1 MIGREKENTEK
12 SLTQISS
19 AWMGIAN
26 RECQLAF
33 LPQLTQMLTP
43 FLLSQVSFSSRYKLS
58 RIIIAYVQ
66 S

>member
-33 LPQLTQMLTP
+33 LPQLTQSSLA
-43 FLLSQVSFSSRYKLS
+43 LSSHMFNLEFTIK
-58 RIIIAYVQ
+58 
-66 S
+66 